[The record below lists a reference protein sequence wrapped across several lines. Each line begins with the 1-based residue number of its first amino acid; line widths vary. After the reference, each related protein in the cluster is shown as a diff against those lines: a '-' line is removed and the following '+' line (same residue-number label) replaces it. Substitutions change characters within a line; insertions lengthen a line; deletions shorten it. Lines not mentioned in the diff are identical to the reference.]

1 MKVLQI
7 TPVAPPHRSG
17 MAVAAGEIA
26 RATAAA
32 GADITLVSS
41 LGHEPIAGVNV
52 QTLPSFRIP
61 GAGFLSFTPA
71 LFGIIKNG
79 FLSIRGREKIRTEFD
94 LLHLHYPCFGNA
106 AVVHKALWLGAKT
119 PLIVS
124 YHMDAVGRG
133 IRKPVFWFHQKFL
146 APRLL
151 RRAKKIVVA
160 SRDYAEHSLLAK
172 HPELMTKVVEIPF
185 GVDTLRFSPAGH
197 RAEAFE
203 EHRVESSPRDSSEA
217 RPAWEA
223 GRRGFRERDDLR
235 PALLFV
241 GGLDEQ
247 HYFKGLDVLLQA
259 LTKVPGAT
267 LTIVGSGELQ
277 RDYARRANALKIGER
292 VFFAGKVSDK
302 DLPDF
307 YRAADLLVLPSIDR
321 SEAYGIV
328 LMEAAASGIPSVASA
343 LPGVRTVVKDNETGL
358 LVPPGDV
365 DALASAINRL
375 LVDTSCRQKMGA
387 TARIFAESR
396 TWKMCG
402 EMYVGLYRTINNVIP
417 NVR

>member
-26 RATAAA
+26 RATAA

-185 GVDTLRFSPAGH
+185 GIDTKRFSPSPLTLSPLGRGGNISLPVGEGDREGQAPTMSLRGAGATKQTH
-197 RAEAFE
+197 
-203 EHRVESSPRDSSEA
+203 SI
-217 RPAWEA
+217 
-223 GRRGFRERDDLR
+223 
-235 PALLFV
+235 LFV